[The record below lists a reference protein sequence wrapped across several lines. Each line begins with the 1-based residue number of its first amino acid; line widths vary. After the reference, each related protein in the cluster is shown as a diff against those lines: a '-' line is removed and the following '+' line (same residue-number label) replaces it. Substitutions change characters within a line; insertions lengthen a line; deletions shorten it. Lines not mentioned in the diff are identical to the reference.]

1 MDWRCPSVN
10 QLTIRAHPDG
20 LVILALSVLLLG
32 DCREGW
38 IIMPRGRVEI
48 PQNIPVLI
56 VGGGP
61 VGLTASILLSRLGVR
76 SLLAERHPGTAVHPK
91 ARAIN
96 PRSMEMY
103 RQCGVEAAIR
113 KAGLGPE
120 HTGLVV
126 WTRTLAGEEI
136 ERRVP
141 WRAGPQSLAVSPVR
155 NCLCA
160 QDDLEPVLRAF
171 AEQQGPGELRFGT
184 EVGACVEDDDGV
196 IATLTDRERGGET
209 RVRAQYVI
217 AADGAQSGI
226 RRRLGVG
233 MIGHERVYE
242 SVNILLNADLRPWT
256 EHRPAA
262 LYFVEHPQIKA
273 TFLTINA
280 RDRWGFLVN
289 SLSDYGYT
297 ASDFTPQRSLEL
309 VRLAAGVPDLPVK
322 ILGIAPWTASA
333 QVAERYGHGRI
344 FLAGDAAHEMP
355 PTGGFGLNT
364 GVQDVHNL
372 AWKLSVVL
380 RGAAGPAL
388 LGTYHDERQPVG
400 RAITDQS
407 LNNSQSMGRLG
418 GRSSGTAIARPEYL
432 NEQGMIFGAA
442 YASSAVVPDGTPA
455 PTLANPVT
463 DYFPSARPGAR
474 APHVWLERNGVR
486 VSTIDLVGFVILAG
500 RRGTAWVRAARQLAS
515 DMGLTLGAHNIGDG
529 EIENADGQWH
539 AVYGVDEDGAVLV
552 RPDGHVGWR
561 SPCLTRD
568 PVATLRAALIT
579 ILARPEPSLH

>member
-1 MDWRCPSVN
+1 
-10 QLTIRAHPDG
+10 
-20 LVILALSVLLLG
+20 
-32 DCREGW
+32 
-38 IIMPRGRVEI
+38 MPRERVET
-48 PQNIPVLI
+48 PQSIPVLI

-61 VGLTASILLSRLGVR
+61 VGLTASILLSRHGVR

-96 PRSMEMY
+96 ARSMEMY

-126 WTRTLAGEEI
+126 WARTLAGEEI
-136 ERRVP
+136 ERRIP
-141 WRAGPQSLAVSPVR
+141 WRAGPESLAVSPVR

-171 AEQQGPGELRFGT
+171 AERWEPGELRFGT
-184 EVGACVEDDDGV
+184 EVGACVEDEGGV
-196 IATLTDRERGGET
+196 TATLTDLGGGET

-217 AADGAQSGI
+217 AADGAQSAI
-226 RRRLGVG
+226 RRRLGVD
-233 MIGHERVYE
+233 MIGRERVYE
-242 SVNILLNADLRPWT
+242 SVNILIKADLRPWT
-256 EHRPAA
+256 QHRPAA

-289 SLSDYGYT
+289 SLSAYGYT
-297 ASDFTPQRSLEL
+297 AADFTPARSLEL
-309 VRLAAGVPDLPVK
+309 IRLAAGVPDLAVK

-333 QVAERYGHGRI
+333 QVAERYGHSRI

-364 GVQDVHNL
+364 GVQDVQNL
-372 AWKLSVVL
+372 TWKLAGVL
-380 RGAAGPAL
+380 SGVAGPAL

-407 LNNSQSMGRLG
+407 LNNSLSMGRLG

-432 NEQGMIFGAA
+432 NEQGMIFGAT
-442 YASSAVVPDGTPA
+442 YTSSAVVPDGTPA

-463 DYFPSARPGAR
+463 DYAPSARPGAR

-486 VSTIDLVGFVILAG
+486 VSTIDLIGFVILAG

-515 DMGLTLGAHNIGDG
+515 DMGLTLGAHTIGDG
-529 EIENADGQWH
+529 EIEDADGQWH
-539 AVYGVDEDGAVLV
+539 AAYGVDEDGAVLV
-552 RPDGHVGWR
+552 RPDGYVAWR
-561 SPCLTRD
+561 SPFLTRE
-568 PVATLRAALIT
+568 PTATLRTALAA
-579 ILARPEPSLH
+579 ILARP

>member
-1 MDWRCPSVN
+1 
-10 QLTIRAHPDG
+10 
-20 LVILALSVLLLG
+20 
-32 DCREGW
+32 
-38 IIMPRGRVEI
+38 MPRERVET
-48 PQNIPVLI
+48 QQSIPVLI

-61 VGLTASILLSRLGVR
+61 VGLTASILLSRHGVR

-96 PRSMEMY
+96 ARSMEIY

-141 WRAGPQSLAVSPVR
+141 WRAGPESLAVSPVR

-171 AEQQGPGELRFGT
+171 AERLGPGELRFNT
-184 EVGACVEDDDGV
+184 EVGTCVEDEGGV
-196 IATLTDRERGGET
+196 TATLTDHARGSET

-217 AADGAQSGI
+217 AADGAQSAI
-226 RRRLGVG
+226 RRGLGIE
-233 MIGHERVYE
+233 MIGCERVYE

-256 EHRPAA
+256 AHRPAA

-289 SLSDYGYT
+289 SLSAYGYT
-297 ASDFTPQRSLEL
+297 ASDFTPERSPEL
-309 VRLAAGVPDLPVK
+309 VRLAAGVPDLAVK

-333 QVAERYGHGRI
+333 HVAERYGHGRI

-372 AWKLSVVL
+372 AWKLAGVL
-380 RGAAGPAL
+380 RGVAGLAL

-400 RAITDQS
+400 RTITDQS

-442 YASSAVVPDGTPA
+442 YTSSAVVPDGTPA
-455 PTLANPVT
+455 PALANPVT
-463 DYFPSARPGAR
+463 DYVPSARPGAR
-474 APHVWLERNGVR
+474 APHVWLERGGVR
-486 VSTIDLVGFVILAG
+486 VSTIDFVGFVILAG
-500 RRGTAWVRAARQLAS
+500 RRGTAWVQAARQLAS
-515 DMGLTLGAHNIGDG
+515 ETGFTLGAHTIGDG
-529 EIENADGQWH
+529 EIKTADRQWH
-539 AVYGVDEDGAVLV
+539 AAYGVDEDGAVLV
-552 RPDGHVGWR
+552 RPDGYVAWR
-561 SPCLTRD
+561 SPSLTRE
-568 PVATLRAALIT
+568 PTAALRAALAA
-579 ILARPEPSLH
+579 ILARP

>member
-1 MDWRCPSVN
+1 MDWSRPSVN
-10 QLTIRAHPDG
+10 QLTIRVHPDG
-20 LVILALSVLLLG
+20 LVIPALPVLSPAG
-32 DCREGW
+32 SGREGR
-38 IIMPRGRVEI
+38 IVMPRERVET
-48 PQNIPVLI
+48 QQCIPVLI

-61 VGLTASILLSRLGVR
+61 VGLTASILLSRHGVR

-96 PRSMEMY
+96 ARSMEIY

-120 HTGLVV
+120 YTGLVV

-141 WRAGPQSLAVSPVR
+141 WRAGPESLAVSPVR

-171 AEQQGPGELRFGT
+171 AERLGPGELRFNT
-184 EVGACVEDDDGV
+184 EVGTCVEDEGGV
-196 IATLTDRERGGET
+196 TATLTDHARGNET

-217 AADGAQSGI
+217 AADGAQSAI
-226 RRRLGVG
+226 RRGLGIE
-233 MIGHERVYE
+233 MIGCERVYE

-256 EHRPAA
+256 AHRPAA

-289 SLSDYGYT
+289 SLSAYGYT
-297 ASDFTPQRSLEL
+297 ASDFTPERSPEL
-309 VRLAAGVPDLPVK
+309 VRLAAGVPDLAVK

-333 QVAERYGHGRI
+333 LVAERYGHGRI

-372 AWKLSVVL
+372 AWKLAAVL
-380 RGAAGPAL
+380 RGVAGLAL

-400 RAITDQS
+400 RTITDQS

-418 GRSSGTAIARPEYL
+418 GRNLGTAVARPEYL

-442 YASSAVVPDGTPA
+442 YTSSAVVPDGTPA
-455 PTLANPVT
+455 PALANPVT
-463 DYFPSARPGAR
+463 DYVPSARPGAR
-474 APHVWLERNGVR
+474 APHVWLERGGVR

-500 RRGTAWVRAARQLAS
+500 RRGTAWVQAARQLAS
-515 DMGLTLGAHNIGDG
+515 ETGFTLGAHTIGDG
-529 EIENADGQWH
+529 EIKTADRQWH
-539 AVYGVDEDGAVLV
+539 AAYGVDEDGAVLV
-552 RPDGHVGWR
+552 RPDGYVAWR
-561 SPCLTRD
+561 SPSLTRE
-568 PVATLRAALIT
+568 PTAALRAALAA
-579 ILARPEPSLH
+579 ILARP